1 MRSNRVKHYKAIILP
16 MGQRIVSVVDG
27 NNNSYALPNWEQGIE
42 PDFNWG
48 YSGTGVSNLAKS
60 MLLDL
65 YPDID
70 FLDPDDTRVFFL
82 KDNLLSDINQ
92 NKGWK
97 FSAEEIEG
105 ATQQNDEEPHYDN

>member
-1 MRSNRVKHYKAIILP
+1 MKYYKAIILP
-16 MGQRIVSVVDG
+16 MGQRIVSVIDTKH
-27 NNNSYALPNWEQGIE
+27 NQSYALPNWENGNA
-42 PDFNWG
+42 DFSWG

-82 KDNLLSDINQ
+82 KDNLLSAISQ
-92 NKGWK
+92 NKGWT

-105 ATQQNDEEPHYDN
+105 AAQPNDQEPRYDN

>member
-1 MRSNRVKHYKAIILP
+1 MKYYKAIILP
-16 MGQRIVSVVDG
+16 MGQRIVSVIDG
-27 NNNSYALPNWEQGIE
+27 NDSYALPNWENGDA
-42 PDFNWG
+42 DFNWG

-82 KDNLLSDINQ
+82 KDNLLSAISQ
-92 NKGWK
+92 NKGWT

>member
-1 MRSNRVKHYKAIILP
+1 MRSNRVKHYKGIILP
-16 MGQRIVSVVDG
+16 MGQRIVSATDG
-27 NNNSYALPNWEQGIE
+27 NGSYALPNWEQGIE

-60 MLLDL
+60 ILLDL

-70 FLDPDDTRVFFL
+70 FLDPDDTRAFFL
-82 KDNLLSDINQ
+82 KDNLLSAISQD
-92 NKGWK
+92 KGWT

-105 ATQQNDEEPHYDN
+105 ATLPNDEEPRYDN

>member
-1 MRSNRVKHYKAIILP
+1 MKYYKAIILP
-16 MGQRIVSVVDG
+16 MGQRIVSVIDTKH
-27 NNNSYALPNWEQGIE
+27 NQSYALPNWENGDA
-42 PDFNWG
+42 DFNWG

-82 KDNLLSDINQ
+82 KDNLLSAISQ
-92 NKGWK
+92 NKGWT

-105 ATQQNDEEPHYDN
+105 AAQPNDQEPRYDN

>member
-1 MRSNRVKHYKAIILP
+1 MKYYKAIILP
-16 MGQRIVSVVDG
+16 MGQRIVSVIDTKH
-27 NNNSYALPNWEQGIE
+27 NQSYALPNWENGNA
-42 PDFNWG
+42 DFNWG

-82 KDNLLSDINQ
+82 KDNLLSAISQ
-92 NKGWK
+92 NKGWT

-105 ATQQNDEEPHYDN
+105 AAQPNDQEPRYDN

>member
-1 MRSNRVKHYKAIILP
+1 MKYYKAIILP
-16 MGQRIVSVVDG
+16 MGQRIVSVIDTKH
-27 NNNSYALPNWEQGIE
+27 NQSYALPNWENGDA
-42 PDFNWG
+42 DFNWG
-48 YSGTGVSNLAKS
+48 YSGTGVSSLAKS

-82 KDNLLSDINQ
+82 KDNLLSAISQ
-92 NKGWK
+92 NKGWT

-105 ATQQNDEEPHYDN
+105 AAQPNDQEPRYDN

>member
-1 MRSNRVKHYKAIILP
+1 MRSNRVKHYKGIILP
-16 MGQRIVSVVDG
+16 MGQRIVSATDG